1 MESAANFDGENRKP
15 LILYKKKGVLIRNSE
30 NKHAFIQNNALQITL
45 GKNWENIHRQN
56 SILSRKTLHFWYKI
70 DKNRTH
76 KRKRLFRQPFLYTFL
91 LCAEATCNDQCTVLS
106 LSLSAACPVYRNI
119 HRVFSLIPDSRNRL
133 NITANH
139 LMIENQQRQQ
149 IDSSCISVATF
160 HSIS

>member
-1 MESAANFDGENRKP
+1 MRINTLLFKIMLYRLHLEKIGKISTGKTPYYHVKPFIFDIK
-15 LILYKKKGVLIRNSE
+15 LI
-30 NKHAFIQNNALQITL
+30 
-45 GKNWENIHRQN
+45 
-56 SILSRKTLHFWYKI
+56 KTERI
-70 DKNRTH
+70 NE
-76 KRKRLFRQPFLYTFL
+76 KRLFRQPFLYTFL